1 MSLLESLNGTGG
13 LEEYDDKKHGVPWEK
28 GRKFNYMNSTKK
40 FILGKYPKVF
50 TNLRLSDIKSA
61 PILISR
67 SVLMKKIEDIYNE
80 LTQRLLRSKR
90 RSVLDICQVTRDLTE
105 RAMKSNPTYLIQSLI
120 NLIYSADK
128 HGDHPETAQ
137 YLKFLLM
144 PSGDYELLYYLY
156 IRQNF
161 KILTHNSFLNNRVT
175 GKDPIKI
182 DMSYTTALEI
192 ADHAFYYNPQAR
204 EALRAV
210 VKSKIKP
217 KQRIRYYD
225 FMMAALNADLSKE
238 SLEMLHRL
246 IILYRVKGPEEIVD
260 EYTITMDLR
269 KRKEEKDKAMG
280 YGAEGGDG
288 RDGNEFDDD
297 MDFGDEEGGRRSV
310 SGLFGDDDEDEEEE
324 ELKKGGANLLEDME
338 DDDFDEEEEEED
350 EEETSFYLEDE
361 NLLNKYKK
369 KIKLE
374 DNDLQKEI
382 KQMSTRII
390 QEYITNFLSENE
402 SAKAGPAKKQQIFDK
417 LYKKIFN
424 LNMVVFYNDRETYL
438 DLLRVGK
445 KNKVANALWEEM
457 NKQYLYM
464 CELDETDA
472 ELITEFLNTW
482 LNNELVQSN
491 TDFFLEYEYQVTNPI
506 IEEALKVEAKVV
518 IITKRRK

>member
-1 MSLLESLNGTGG
+1 
-13 LEEYDDKKHGVPWEK
+13 
-28 GRKFNYMNSTKK
+28 
-40 FILGKYPKVF
+40 
-50 TNLRLSDIKSA
+50 
-61 PILISR
+61 
-67 SVLMKKIEDIYNE
+67 
-80 LTQRLLRSKR
+80 
-90 RSVLDICQVTRDLTE
+90 
-105 RAMKSNPTYLIQSLI
+105 
-120 NLIYSADK
+120 
-128 HGDHPETAQ
+128 
-137 YLKFLLM
+137 
-144 PSGDYELLYYLY
+144 
-156 IRQNF
+156 
-161 KILTHNSFLNNRVT
+161 
-175 GKDPIKI
+175 
-182 DMSYTTALEI
+182 
-192 ADHAFYYNPQAR
+192 
-204 EALRAV
+204 
-210 VKSKIKP
+210 
-217 KQRIRYYD
+217 
-225 FMMAALNADLSKE
+225 
-238 SLEMLHRL
+238 
-246 IILYRVKGPEEIVD
+246 
-260 EYTITMDLR
+260 
-269 KRKEEKDKAMG
+269 
-280 YGAEGGDG
+280 
-288 RDGNEFDDD
+288 
-297 MDFGDEEGGRRSV
+297 
-310 SGLFGDDDEDEEEE
+310 
-324 ELKKGGANLLEDME
+324 ME